1 MTLYDKDDY
10 MEKLKT
16 IQIEQI
22 KGISKRMIEHL
33 HHQGIVTVYDL
44 FNYFPY
50 RYENYEVVNIHR
62 AEDNEKV
69 TVVGQVLTE
78 PVFYSYKRN
87 QSRLTFSILVND
99 LVIKIVAFNRDFL
112 RNKISKNMS
121 ITVTGKFEQK
131 KAQIVAQKLTL
142 KEQDDRIE
150 PVYSLKDLHQTYF
163 LNIIKKAMDQYQF
176 LVDEDLPLA
185 LMDKYRLIV
194 NQDLYKFVHF
204 PMNHEQVRQ
213 VYRRVKYEELL
224 KFQLKMLY
232 LKDREHKF
240 QKKEPKLFDQALIHG
255 FIERLPF
262 ELTNDQVKVTQE
274 ILQDMKENYQMN
286 RLVQGDVGSG
296 KTVVALISLYANFL
310 SKYQGCLMAPTEI
323 LAEQHYKYLKEAF
336 KDHPIQIELLTS
348 SIIGKSRKQLL
359 EALASGQ
366 IDILIGTHALI
377 SEGVNFHRLGFMTID
392 EQHRFGVNQ
401 RKILKEKGQNI
412 DALFLSATPIPR
424 TLALTAF
431 GDMDVSSIKEM
442 PKGRKKIK
450 TYIIKS
456 QLEQRLIQFINEIIK
471 EKQQVYII
479 TPLIEESE
487 KMDLEN
493 AIDVYEKYKTY
504 FSDQYKVGLL
514 HGKMTSI
521 EKEKVMNEFVHNEIQ
536 ILVSTTV
543 VEVGMNVLNA
553 TLMII
558 IDAHRFGLS
567 QLHQLRGR
575 VGRSDKQSYC
585 ILVSDY
591 ENDKTKERLEVLT
604 RTNNGFEISE
614 EDLRLR
620 GPGDFFGS
628 RQSGLPEFKMADLV
642 SDYHILE
649 IARDDALMMI
659 ETNELFTN
667 PEYFALKY
675 FIEKELIDNNELFN

>member
-1 MTLYDKDDY
+1 
-10 MEKLKT
+10 
-16 IQIEQI
+16 
-22 KGISKRMIEHL
+22 MIEHL